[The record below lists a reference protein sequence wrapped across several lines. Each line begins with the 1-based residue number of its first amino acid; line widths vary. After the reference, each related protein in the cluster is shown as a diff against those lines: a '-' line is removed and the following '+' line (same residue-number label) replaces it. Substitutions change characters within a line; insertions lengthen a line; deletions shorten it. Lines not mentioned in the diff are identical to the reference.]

1 MGRLFTFN
9 LLFILLFFLAAKS
22 NLTAQTLTEPF
33 SYSAGDNIGSNSTT
47 TSGGVNNNWTT
58 HSNTSGNSATI
69 NVIASSLSYPG
80 LASSTGNK
88 INMPGSNATVP
99 RDVNRPT
106 TIVGTPTVAYY
117 SFLINVVDATQLAGT
132 FSDNGYFIS
141 FGNTSGNSVTTLYG
155 RIAIRS
161 ANAGANFR
169 LGTQNTTGGTPSY
182 TEFGSDLSF
191 GTTYLIVLKYDFNG
205 ASNDISTLWVNPG
218 SLGGSEPTGG
228 VSNSSGTAT
237 TPTTFSSIAL
247 RNSSATPKADID
259 ELRAGTTWESVTPSG
274 VVATTVS
281 VAAGINAAEPS
292 TDGTF
297 TVTLSSPAPAGGIT
311 VSYTLNGSATLS
323 TDYSDE
329 LAGSIIIA
337 ESNTAGTI
345 TLTPSDDLDFEGT
358 ETINITLNSATSP
371 YTIAIGTASINL
383 NDNDAPPSVTVTA
396 GVNGAEPSTN
406 GTFTINL
413 SSAAPLG
420 GINVNYTLT
429 GTAALNIDYS
439 DVLSGVINIPQGN
452 SSGTVTLTTNEDPD
466 IEGTETIIITLNN
479 ASGGYGIG
487 VPASATINLLDN
499 DNPPIVINEVYGG
512 GGNGGSLYKNDF
524 IELYN
529 NGNTS
534 YSLAGWSVQY
544 GSSTGTTWQVTPLSG
559 SIPAHG
565 YYLIQQAAGT
575 TGGTAD
581 LPTPDAIGSI
591 AMAAASGKVILVNT
605 TTAQAGANPTGSS
618 IVDKVGYGTANG
630 FETAPAPLLTNT
642 TSAQRAPIGFDT
654 NNNSTDF
661 TTQSTQTPKNS
672 VTDITAPTIS
682 ALSPA
687 NGSVNAPSAFT
698 AVLTFNEN
706 VEKVTG
712 SIVLRKLS
720 DNSLV
725 KTIDVSTSAV
735 TVGGANVSFLIQG
748 LAYNTSY
755 YFEVSNGAFRDL
767 SENPF
772 AGFSGSGTWSF
783 TTSAMPVG
791 IVGNT
796 YNFNTCSSL
805 PDGFEFYSE
814 VGPQLWGCTT
824 FGRDASNLPLGSAPN
839 GVQING
845 FSATNIP
852 NVDWLISPSFDLTST
867 TYPLLSFWSRT
878 AFNGEPL
885 QLKVSIDYNG
895 GDPASATWV
904 DINGKFP
911 GETSNAWTLS
921 EYINLSAYKQSNV
934 HFAFVYYSSNDDGAR
949 WTLDD
954 ILLQNSLTPP
964 PPSLTVGTTGIQFG
978 FTAAG
983 NTSDKTFTF
992 IGNDLTNNIT
1002 LNATGPFTLSKDGSS
1017 FSSSLLYTVAE
1028 ANNVFKTVYVRFTPP
1043 VNKQNFTGNIDIES
1057 GSLSADVALAGTSI
1071 DPAITLEVVNWNVEW
1086 FGSTVFGPT
1095 NEAQQEQNIKTILQN
1110 LNADIYALAE
1120 VVDETR
1126 LANVVNQMP
1135 GYAYVVGNYGS
1146 HTNINE
1152 SNPSPLGEA
1161 QKLAFVYKTS
1171 VFSNI
1176 STMPLLSQGINSVA
1190 DLTNPAYDYWASG
1203 RFPFMMS
1210 ADVTLNCITKNVKFV
1225 LVHGKANTAP
1235 TTPSYN
1241 RRKSGADTL
1250 HYTLQQNYP
1259 NDNIMILG
1267 DFNDD
1272 LDQSITDGFTVTS
1285 WSSFTTDDDNYEALT
1300 LPLSLAGKRSTVTHD
1315 NVIDHV
1321 VVSNEF
1327 EPYYMSSTAN
1337 ILTDV
1342 TSLVSNY
1349 GSSTSDHYPVFTR
1362 YIFENTVA
1370 PQITNCPTVSP
1381 FCVNNTN
1388 TYTIPAFTA
1397 SDDCGDVLTYSYS
1410 IAGTT
1415 TRSGNTNNA
1424 SGTFN
1429 IGVSTITWTATDDWG
1444 NTATCQ
1450 TTVTINANPTVTIPD
1465 AFALSSGTLA
1475 NTVYIGYSPASSIT
1489 LAASASGGAP
1499 GYNYSWSNSS
1509 MSSTTTVSPVV
1520 NTTYTVTITDQNN
1533 CQASANKQIVVMD
1546 IRAGKK
1552 LDKVTVC
1559 HNQSGTPKT
1568 MEVSQAETAIHLS
1581 HGDMLGVCGA
1591 ASIITKGTTEKET
1604 PGNGKLAIVAM
1615 PNPSAKGFML
1625 NVTGDAGS
1633 QLMLRVIDISGRI
1646 IETKNVTSNQSTRI
1660 GDNYRAGMY
1669 LAEVVQGN
1677 ERKIVKLIK
1686 IQ

>member
-1 MGRLFTFN
+1 MRKIQLLVGLAF
-9 LLFILLFFLAAKS
+9 LFIC
-22 NLTAQTLTEPF
+22 NLNAQTISLTSGTYTQDF
-33 SYSAGDNIGSNSTT
+33 NTLSNTAASTT
-47 TSGGVNNNWTT
+47 NNLMINGWLMTESGGGARDNEQYGVDPGS
-58 HSNTSGNSATI
+58 SNTGDTYSYGTAGSTDRALGQLRSGTLISIFGAAFTNNSGNTI
-69 NVIASSLSYPG
+69 TSLTISY
-80 LASSTGNK
+80 TGE
-88 INMPGSNATVP
+88 
-99 RDVNRPT
+99 
-106 TIVGTPTVAYY
+106 
-117 SFLINVVDATQLAGT
+117 QW
-132 FSDNGYFIS
+132 
-141 FGNTSGNSVTTLYG
+141 
-155 RIAIRS
+155 
-161 ANAGANFR
+161 R
-169 LGTQNTTGGTPSY
+169 LGTISRTDQMDFQYSTNATSITTGTWTDVNSLDFVSPFTTTVGALDGNAAANRTVLSFTITGLNIASGATFY
-182 TEFGSDLSF
+182 IRWTDIDASSSDDGLAVDDFSLSF
-191 GTTYLIVLKYDFNG
+191 G
-205 ASNDISTLWVNPG
+205 S
-218 SLGGSEPTGG
+218 
-228 VSNSSGTAT
+228 
-237 TPTTFSSIAL
+237 TPT
-247 RNSSATPKADID
+247 
-259 ELRAGTTWESVTPSG
+259 
-274 VVATTVS
+274 TTVS
-281 VAAGINAAEPS
+281 VTSGVNAAEPS
-292 TDGTF
+292 TNGTF
-297 TVTLSSPAPAGGIT
+297 TVSLSSPAPAGGIT
-311 VSYTLNGSATLS
+311 VSYTLSGSAILN
-323 TDYSDE
+323 TDYTDG

-337 ESNTAGTI
+337 ESNNTATI
-345 TLTPSDDLDFEGT
+345 TLTSFDDPDFEGT
-358 ETINITLNSATSP
+358 ETIDITLNDATSP
-371 YTIAIGTASINL
+371 YTIATGTARINL
-383 NDNDAPPSVTVTA
+383 NDNDAPPSVSVTA

-406 GTFTINL
+406 GTFIINL

-439 DVLSGVINIPQGN
+439 DALSGVINIPQG
-452 SSGTVTLTTNEDPD
+452 STSGTVTLTTNEDPD
-466 IEGTETIIITLNN
+466 IEGTETINITLNSV
-479 ASGGYGIG
+479 SGGYGIG

-529 NGNTS
+529 NSNTPFN
-534 YSLAGWSVQY
+534 LAGWSVQY
-544 GSSTGTTWQVTPLSG
+544 ASSTGTSWATTPLTG

-591 AMAAASGKVILVNT
+591 AMAAASGKVILVNI
-605 TTAQAGANPTGSS
+605 TTAQTGANPTGSS
-618 IVDKVGYGTANG
+618 IVDKVGYGSANG
-630 FETAPAPLLTNT
+630 FEGTGPAPLLTNT
-642 TSAQRAPIGFDT
+642 TSDQRTPIGNDS
-654 NNNSTDF
+654 NDNSSDF
-661 TTQSTQTPKNS
+661 TSQSTQTPKNS
-672 VTDITAPTIS
+672 VTDIIAPTLS
-682 ALSPA
+682 VLSPM

-772 AGFSGSGTWSF
+772 TGFSGSSTWSF
-783 TTSAMPVG
+783 ITSAMPVG
-791 IVGNT
+791 VVGNT

-814 VGPQLWGCTT
+814 VGPQLWGCTA
-824 FGRDASNLPLGSAPN
+824 FGRNAADLPLGSAPN

-845 FSATNIP
+845 FSVTNIP

-878 AFNGEPL
+878 TFNGEPL
-885 QLKVSIDYNG
+885 QLKVSTDYNG

-1028 ANNVFKTVYVRFTPP
+1028 ANNVFKTVYVRFTPT

-1135 GYAYVVGNYGS
+1135 GYAYVIGNYGS

-1250 HYTLQQNYP
+1250 YYTLQQNYP

-1272 LDQSITDGFTVTS
+1272 LDQSITDGFTITS
-1285 WSSFTTDDDNYEALT
+1285 WSSFTTDNDNYEALT

-1410 IAGTT
+1410 IAGATN
-1415 TRSGNTNNA
+1415 RSGNTNNA
-1424 SGTFN
+1424 SGSFN

-1450 TTVTINANPTVTIPD
+1450 TTVTINANPTVSIPN
-1465 AFALSSGTLA
+1465 AFALPSGTLA

-1489 LAASASGGAP
+1489 LNASGSGGAP
-1499 GYNYSWSNSS
+1499 GYTYSWSNGPTSS
-1509 MSSTTTVSPVV
+1509 SITVSPIV
-1520 NTTYTVTITDQNN
+1520 NTTYTVTITDQNS
-1533 CQASANKQIVVMD
+1533 CQASASKQIVVKD
-1546 IRAGKK
+1546 VRGSKK
-1552 LDKVTVC
+1552 LDKVNVC
-1559 HNQSGTPKT
+1559 HNGMTLI
-1568 MEVSQAETAIHLS
+1568 VNQAETAIHLS
-1581 HGDMLGVCGA
+1581 HGDMLGECGLTN
-1591 ASIITKGTTEKET
+1591 SITKNSFEKET
-1604 PGNGKLAIVAM
+1604 IATSRLTLVAM
-1615 PNPSAKGFML
+1615 PNPSAKGFMI
-1625 NVTGDAGS
+1625 NVTEDAGS
-1633 QLMLRVIDISGRI
+1633 QLMLRVMDLSGRI
-1646 IETKNVTSNQSTRI
+1646 IETKNVTSNQSIRI
-1660 GDNYRAGMY
+1660 GDNYHAGMY
-1669 LAEVVQGN
+1669 FAEIVQGN
-1677 ERKIVKLIK
+1677 ERKIVKLVK

>member
-1 MGRLFTFN
+1 MRKIQLLVGLAF
-9 LLFILLFFLAAKS
+9 LFICNLNAQTISLTSGTYTQDFNTLSNTAAS
-22 NLTAQTLTEPF
+22 TTNNLTINGWLMTE
-33 SYSAGDNIGSNSTT
+33 
-47 TSGGVNNNWTT
+47 SGGGARDNEQYGVDPGS
-58 HSNTSGNSATI
+58 SNTGDTYSYGTAGSTDRALGQLRSGTLISIFGAAFTNNSGNTI
-69 NVIASSLSYPG
+69 TSLTISY
-80 LASSTGNK
+80 TGE
-88 INMPGSNATVP
+88 
-99 RDVNRPT
+99 
-106 TIVGTPTVAYY
+106 
-117 SFLINVVDATQLAGT
+117 QW
-132 FSDNGYFIS
+132 
-141 FGNTSGNSVTTLYG
+141 
-155 RIAIRS
+155 
-161 ANAGANFR
+161 R
-169 LGTQNTTGGTPSY
+169 LGTISRTDQMDFQYSTNATSITTGTWTDVNSLDFVSPFTTTVGALDGNAAANRTVLSFTITGLNIASGATFY
-182 TEFGSDLSF
+182 IRWTDIDASSSDDGLAVDDFSLSF
-191 GTTYLIVLKYDFNG
+191 G
-205 ASNDISTLWVNPG
+205 S
-218 SLGGSEPTGG
+218 
-228 VSNSSGTAT
+228 
-237 TPTTFSSIAL
+237 TPT
-247 RNSSATPKADID
+247 
-259 ELRAGTTWESVTPSG
+259 
-274 VVATTVS
+274 TTVS
-281 VAAGINAAEPS
+281 VTSGVNAAEPS
-292 TDGTF
+292 TNGTF
-297 TVTLSSPAPAGGIT
+297 TVSLSSPAPAGGIT
-311 VSYTLNGSATLS
+311 VSYTLSGSAILN
-323 TDYSDE
+323 TDYTDG

-337 ESNTAGTI
+337 ESNNTATI
-345 TLTPSDDLDFEGT
+345 TLTSFDDPDFEGT
-358 ETINITLNSATSP
+358 ETIDITLNDATSP
-371 YTIAIGTASINL
+371 YTIATGTARINL
-383 NDNDAPPSVTVTA
+383 NDNDAPPSVSVTA

-406 GTFTINL
+406 GTFIINL

-439 DVLSGVINIPQGN
+439 DALSGVINIPQG
-452 SSGTVTLTTNEDPD
+452 STSGTVTLTTNEDPD
-466 IEGTETIIITLNN
+466 IEGTETINITLNSV
-479 ASGGYGIG
+479 SGGYGIG

-529 NGNTS
+529 NSNTPFN
-534 YSLAGWSVQY
+534 LAGWSVQY
-544 GSSTGTTWQVTPLSG
+544 ASSTGTSWATTPLTG

-605 TTAQAGANPTGSS
+605 TTAQTGANPTGSS
-618 IVDKVGYGTANG
+618 IVDKVGYGSANG
-630 FETAPAPLLTNT
+630 FEGTGPAPLLTNT
-642 TSAQRAPIGFDT
+642 TSDQRTPIGNDS
-654 NNNSTDF
+654 NDNSSDF
-661 TTQSTQTPKNS
+661 TSQSTQTPKNS
-672 VTDITAPTIS
+672 VTDIIAPTLS
-682 ALSPA
+682 VLSPM

-772 AGFSGSGTWSF
+772 TGFSGSSTWSF
-783 TTSAMPVG
+783 ITSAMPVG
-791 IVGNT
+791 VVGNT

-814 VGPQLWGCTT
+814 VGPQLWGCTA
-824 FGRDASNLPLGSAPN
+824 FGRNAADLPLGSAPN

-845 FSATNIP
+845 FSVTNIP

-878 AFNGEPL
+878 TFNGEPL
-885 QLKVSIDYNG
+885 QLKVSTDYNG

-1028 ANNVFKTVYVRFTPP
+1028 ANNVFKTVYVRFTPT

-1135 GYAYVVGNYGS
+1135 GYAYVIGNYGS

-1250 HYTLQQNYP
+1250 YYTLQQNYP

-1272 LDQSITDGFTVTS
+1272 LDQSITDGFTITS
-1285 WSSFTTDDDNYEALT
+1285 WSSFTTDNDNYEALT

-1410 IAGTT
+1410 IAGATN
-1415 TRSGNTNNA
+1415 RSGNTNNA
-1424 SGTFN
+1424 SGSFN

-1450 TTVTINANPTVTIPD
+1450 TTVTINANPTVSIPN
-1465 AFALSSGTLA
+1465 AFALPSGTLA

-1489 LAASASGGAP
+1489 LNASGSGGAP
-1499 GYNYSWSNSS
+1499 GYTYSWSNGPTSS
-1509 MSSTTTVSPVV
+1509 SITVSPIV
-1520 NTTYTVTITDQNN
+1520 NTTYTVTITDQNS
-1533 CQASANKQIVVMD
+1533 CQASASKQIVVKD
-1546 IRAGKK
+1546 VRGSKK
-1552 LDKVTVC
+1552 LDKVNVC
-1559 HNQSGTPKT
+1559 HNGMTLT
-1568 MEVSQAETAIHLS
+1568 VNQAETAIHLS
-1581 HGDMLGVCGA
+1581 HGDMLGECGLTN
-1591 ASIITKGTTEKET
+1591 SITKNSFEKET
-1604 PGNGKLAIVAM
+1604 IATSRLTLVAM
-1615 PNPSAKGFML
+1615 PNPSAKGFMI

-1633 QLMLRVIDISGRI
+1633 QLMLRVMDLSGRI
-1646 IETKNVTSNQSTRI
+1646 IETKNVTSNQSIRI
-1660 GDNYRAGMY
+1660 GDNYHAGMY
-1669 LAEVVQGN
+1669 FAEIVQGN
-1677 ERKIVKLIK
+1677 ERKIVKLVK

>member
-1 MGRLFTFN
+1 MRKIQLLVGLAFLFTCN
-9 LLFILLFFLAAKS
+9 L
-22 NLTAQTLTEPF
+22 NAQTISLTSGTYTQDF
-33 SYSAGDNIGSNSTT
+33 NTLSNTAASTT
-47 TSGGVNNNWTT
+47 NNLVINGWLMTESGGGARDNEQYGVDPGS
-58 HSNTSGNSATI
+58 SNTGDTYSYGTAGSTDRALGQLRSGTLISIFGAAFTNNSGNTI
-69 NVIASSLSYPG
+69 TSLTISY
-80 LASSTGNK
+80 TGE
-88 INMPGSNATVP
+88 
-99 RDVNRPT
+99 
-106 TIVGTPTVAYY
+106 
-117 SFLINVVDATQLAGT
+117 QW
-132 FSDNGYFIS
+132 
-141 FGNTSGNSVTTLYG
+141 
-155 RIAIRS
+155 
-161 ANAGANFR
+161 R
-169 LGTQNTTGGTPSY
+169 LGTISRTDQMDFQYSTNATSITTGTWTDVNSLDFVSPFTTTVGALDGNAAANRTVLSFTITGLNIASGATFY
-182 TEFGSDLSF
+182 IRWTDIDASSSDDGLAVDDFSLSF
-191 GTTYLIVLKYDFNG
+191 G
-205 ASNDISTLWVNPG
+205 S
-218 SLGGSEPTGG
+218 
-228 VSNSSGTAT
+228 
-237 TPTTFSSIAL
+237 TPT
-247 RNSSATPKADID
+247 
-259 ELRAGTTWESVTPSG
+259 
-274 VVATTVS
+274 TTVS
-281 VAAGINAAEPS
+281 VTSGVNAAEPS
-292 TDGTF
+292 TNGTF
-297 TVTLSSPAPAGGIT
+297 TVSLSSPAPAGGIT
-311 VSYTLNGSATLS
+311 VSYTLSGSAILN
-323 TDYSDE
+323 TDYTDG

-337 ESNTAGTI
+337 ESNNTATI
-345 TLTPSDDLDFEGT
+345 TLTSFDDPDFEGT
-358 ETINITLNSATSP
+358 ETINITLNGATSP
-371 YTIAIGTASINL
+371 YTIATGTASINL

-396 GVNGAEPSTN
+396 GVNGAESSAN

-439 DVLSGVINIPQGN
+439 DALSGVINIPQG
-452 SSGTVTLTTNEDPD
+452 STSGTVTLTTNEDPD
-466 IEGTETIIITLNN
+466 IEGTETINITLNSV
-479 ASGGYGIG
+479 SGGYGIG

-529 NGNTS
+529 NSNTPFN
-534 YSLAGWSVQY
+534 LAGWSVQY
-544 GSSTGTTWQVTPLSG
+544 ASSTGTSWATTPLTG

-591 AMAAASGKVILVNT
+591 AMAAASGKVILVNI
-605 TTAQAGANPTGSS
+605 TTAQTGANPTGSS
-618 IVDKVGYGTANG
+618 IVDKVGYGSANG
-630 FETAPAPLLTNT
+630 FEGTGPAPLLTNT
-642 TSAQRAPIGFDT
+642 TSDQRTPIGNDS
-654 NNNSTDF
+654 NDNSSDF
-661 TTQSTQTPKNS
+661 TSQSTQTPKNS
-672 VTDITAPTIS
+672 VTDIIAPTLS
-682 ALSPA
+682 VLSPM

-772 AGFSGSGTWSF
+772 TGFSGSSTWSF
-783 TTSAMPVG
+783 ITSAMPVG
-791 IVGNT
+791 VVGNT

-814 VGPQLWGCTT
+814 VGPQLWGCTA
-824 FGRDASNLPLGSAPN
+824 FGRNAADLPLGSAPN

-845 FSATNIP
+845 FSVTNIP

-878 AFNGEPL
+878 TFNGEPL
-885 QLKVSIDYNG
+885 QLKVSTDYNG

-1028 ANNVFKTVYVRFTPP
+1028 ANNVFKTVYVRFTPT

-1135 GYAYVVGNYGS
+1135 GYAYVIGNYGS

-1250 HYTLQQNYP
+1250 YYTLQQNYP

-1272 LDQSITDGFTVTS
+1272 LDQSITDGFTITS
-1285 WSSFTTDDDNYEALT
+1285 WSSFTTDNDNYEALT

-1410 IAGTT
+1410 IAGATN
-1415 TRSGNTNNA
+1415 RSGNTNNA
-1424 SGTFN
+1424 SGSFN

-1450 TTVTINANPTVTIPD
+1450 TTVTINANPTVSIPN
-1465 AFALSSGTLA
+1465 AFALPSGTLA

-1489 LAASASGGAP
+1489 LNASGSGGAP
-1499 GYNYSWSNSS
+1499 GYTYSWSNGPTSS
-1509 MSSTTTVSPVV
+1509 SITVSPIV
-1520 NTTYTVTITDQNN
+1520 NTTYTVTITDQNS
-1533 CQASANKQIVVMD
+1533 CQASASKQIVVKD
-1546 IRAGKK
+1546 VRGSKK
-1552 LDKVTVC
+1552 LDKVNVC
-1559 HNQSGTPKT
+1559 HNGMTLT
-1568 MEVSQAETAIHLS
+1568 VNQAETAIHLS
-1581 HGDMLGVCGA
+1581 HGDMLGECGLTN
-1591 ASIITKGTTEKET
+1591 SITKNSFEKET
-1604 PGNGKLAIVAM
+1604 IATSRLTLVAM
-1615 PNPSAKGFML
+1615 PNPSAKGFMI

-1633 QLMLRVIDISGRI
+1633 QLMLRVMDLSGRI
-1646 IETKNVTSNQSTRI
+1646 IETKNVTSNQSIRI
-1660 GDNYRAGMY
+1660 GDNYHAGMY
-1669 LAEVVQGN
+1669 FAEIVQGN
-1677 ERKIVKLIK
+1677 ERKIVKLVK

>member
-1 MGRLFTFN
+1 MRKIQLLVGLAF
-9 LLFILLFFLAAKS
+9 LFIC
-22 NLTAQTLTEPF
+22 NLNAQTISLTSGTYTQDF
-33 SYSAGDNIGSNSTT
+33 NTLSNTAASTT
-47 TSGGVNNNWTT
+47 NNLMINGWLMTESGGGARDNEQYGVDPGS
-58 HSNTSGNSATI
+58 SNTGDTYSYGTAGSTDRALGQLRSGTLISIFGAAFTNNSGNTI
-69 NVIASSLSYPG
+69 TSLTISY
-80 LASSTGNK
+80 TGE
-88 INMPGSNATVP
+88 
-99 RDVNRPT
+99 
-106 TIVGTPTVAYY
+106 
-117 SFLINVVDATQLAGT
+117 QW
-132 FSDNGYFIS
+132 
-141 FGNTSGNSVTTLYG
+141 
-155 RIAIRS
+155 
-161 ANAGANFR
+161 R
-169 LGTQNTTGGTPSY
+169 LGTISRTDQMDFQYSTNATSITTGTWTDVNSLDFVSPFTTTVGALDGNAAANRTVLSFTITGLNIASGATFY
-182 TEFGSDLSF
+182 IRWTDIDASSSDDGLAVDDFSLSF
-191 GTTYLIVLKYDFNG
+191 G
-205 ASNDISTLWVNPG
+205 S
-218 SLGGSEPTGG
+218 
-228 VSNSSGTAT
+228 
-237 TPTTFSSIAL
+237 TPT
-247 RNSSATPKADID
+247 
-259 ELRAGTTWESVTPSG
+259 
-274 VVATTVS
+274 TTVS
-281 VAAGINAAEPS
+281 VTSGVNAAEPS
-292 TDGTF
+292 TNGTF
-297 TVTLSSPAPAGGIT
+297 TVSLSSPAPAGGIT
-311 VSYTLNGSATLS
+311 VSYTLSGSAILN
-323 TDYSDE
+323 TDYTDG

-337 ESNTAGTI
+337 ESNNTATI
-345 TLTPSDDLDFEGT
+345 TLTSFDDPDFEGT
-358 ETINITLNSATSP
+358 ETIDITLNDATSP
-371 YTIAIGTASINL
+371 YTIATGTARINL
-383 NDNDAPPSVTVTA
+383 NDNDAPPSVSVTA

-406 GTFTINL
+406 GTFIINL

-439 DVLSGVINIPQGN
+439 DALSGVINIPQG
-452 SSGTVTLTTNEDPD
+452 STSGTVTLTTNEDPD
-466 IEGTETIIITLNN
+466 IEGTETINITLNSV
-479 ASGGYGIG
+479 SGGYGIG

-529 NGNTS
+529 NSNTPFN
-534 YSLAGWSVQY
+534 LAGWSVQY
-544 GSSTGTTWQVTPLSG
+544 ASSTGTSWATTPLTG

-605 TTAQAGANPTGSS
+605 TTAQTGANPTGSS
-618 IVDKVGYGTANG
+618 IVDKVGYGSANG
-630 FETAPAPLLTNT
+630 FEGTGPAPLLTNT
-642 TSAQRAPIGFDT
+642 TSDQRTPIGNDS
-654 NNNSTDF
+654 NDNSSDF
-661 TTQSTQTPKNS
+661 TSQSTQTPKNS
-672 VTDITAPTIS
+672 VTDIIAPTLS
-682 ALSPA
+682 VLSPM

-772 AGFSGSGTWSF
+772 TGFSGSSTWSF
-783 TTSAMPVG
+783 ITSAMPVG
-791 IVGNT
+791 VVGNT

-814 VGPQLWGCTT
+814 VGPQLWGCTA
-824 FGRDASNLPLGSAPN
+824 FGRNAADLPLGSAPN

-845 FSATNIP
+845 FSVTNIP

-878 AFNGEPL
+878 TFNGEPL
-885 QLKVSIDYNG
+885 QLKVSTDYNG

-1028 ANNVFKTVYVRFTPP
+1028 ANNVFKTVYVRFTPT

-1135 GYAYVVGNYGS
+1135 GYAYVIGNYGS

-1250 HYTLQQNYP
+1250 YYTLQQNYP

-1272 LDQSITDGFTVTS
+1272 LDQSITDGFTITS
-1285 WSSFTTDDDNYEALT
+1285 WSSFTTDNDNYEALT

-1410 IAGTT
+1410 IAGATN
-1415 TRSGNTNNA
+1415 RSGNTNNA
-1424 SGTFN
+1424 SGSFN

-1450 TTVTINANPTVTIPD
+1450 TTVTINANPTVSIPN
-1465 AFALSSGTLA
+1465 AFALPSGTLA

-1489 LAASASGGAP
+1489 LNASGSGGAP
-1499 GYNYSWSNSS
+1499 GYTYSWSNGPTSS
-1509 MSSTTTVSPVV
+1509 SITVSPIV
-1520 NTTYTVTITDQNN
+1520 NTTYTVTITDQNS
-1533 CQASANKQIVVMD
+1533 CQASASKQIVVKD
-1546 IRAGKK
+1546 VRGSKK
-1552 LDKVTVC
+1552 LDKVNVC
-1559 HNQSGTPKT
+1559 HNGMTLT
-1568 MEVSQAETAIHLS
+1568 VNQAETAIHLS
-1581 HGDMLGVCGA
+1581 HGDMLGECGLTN
-1591 ASIITKGTTEKET
+1591 SITKNSFEKET
-1604 PGNGKLAIVAM
+1604 IATSRLTLVAM
-1615 PNPSAKGFML
+1615 PNPSAKGFMI

-1633 QLMLRVIDISGRI
+1633 QLMLRVMDLSGRI
-1646 IETKNVTSNQSTRI
+1646 IETKNVTSNQSIRI
-1660 GDNYRAGMY
+1660 GDNYHAGMY
-1669 LAEVVQGN
+1669 FAEIVQGN
-1677 ERKIVKLIK
+1677 ERKIVKLVK